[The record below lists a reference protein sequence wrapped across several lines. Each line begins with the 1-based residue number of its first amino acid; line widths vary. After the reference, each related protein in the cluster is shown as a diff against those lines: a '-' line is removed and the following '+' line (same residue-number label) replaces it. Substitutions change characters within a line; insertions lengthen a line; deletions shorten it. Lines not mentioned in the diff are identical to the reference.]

1 MRFTSQ
7 PDKLTDF
14 VAFRAHPDETIAAYT
29 LPIGKKESR
38 QKLDECG
45 LWVKILKTT
54 ARKSKKV
61 KLKKDYYYGEQWK
74 LVKIL
79 GY

>member
-38 QKLDECG
+38 
-45 LWVKILKTT
+45 
-54 ARKSKKV
+54 
-61 KLKKDYYYGEQWK
+61 
-74 LVKIL
+74 
-79 GY
+79 